1 MNINDIPS
9 ELLLHILS
17 YVPQSDL
24 FTNIDQVCD
33 LWKQLAFTSCLWK
46 HVDYT
51 EIYGDYSNAFGHM
64 HRIQNFVKSL
74 TITPGHIIDF
84 FGFQRKLQFVNL
96 KSLDVSDKLVVS
108 EVFFDKIIQRCPNLE
123 KIKFISDSRF
133 NMGHCLEKL
142 KGLNLTE
149 LDIGYFYGTRT
160 LDDELISL
168 LRKQPDLTKLAL
180 RGWNTLKD
188 SSIAS
193 ILNDFTNLNSF
204 YLFNGQTSN
213 DAFMVSE
220 GDLPLA
226 ELTIHSN
233 LLDDEGLQNITERTK
248 ILKLLNIEQSRGIT
262 DCGMV
267 QVTQNCTRL
276 ENISFGNTYPSNSEN
291 LSNRTLFAVAENCR
305 LLKCLSTI
313 GCRNIDDDG
322 IIAIAKSCRHLT
334 FLTLNGCTELRDESL
349 FAIGENCH
357 YLREVD
363 FSNCFNITFSGVYFL
378 IKSCPHLY
386 SLILSFCTGISHAN
400 LGESSKLINDK
411 IIISESHS
419 HLKELILRSCTHI
432 TKEAVLILIDM
443 CPDLRK
449 LSLSNCLSDC
459 DDDFLCRVFEACQ
472 FVTNYKVYN
481 KMIRRQNYNRTDP
494 YSPR

>member
-33 LWKQLAFTSCLWK
+33 LWK

-51 EIYGDYSNAFGHM
+51 EIYGDYSQPFEHVR
-64 HRIQNFVKSL
+64 RIQNFVKSL
-74 TITPGHIIDF
+74 TITPGHIIEF

-96 KSLDVSDKLVVS
+96 KSLDVSDNLVVS
-108 EVFFDKIIQRCPNLE
+108 EVFFDKIIQRCPNLK
-123 KIKFISDSRF
+123 KIKFISGTRI
-133 NMGHCLEKL
+133 NMEHCLEKL

-168 LRKQPDLTKLAL
+168 LRKQPELTKLAL
-180 RGWNTLKD
+180 RGWKTLKD

-193 ILNDFTNLNSF
+193 ILNDCTKLNSF
-204 YLFNGQTSN
+204 YLFNGHTSN
-213 DAFMVSE
+213 GAFMVSE
-220 GDLPLA
+220 KDLLLA

-233 LLDDEGLQNITERTK
+233 LLDDEGLQNITGRTK
-248 ILKLLNIEQSRGIT
+248 ILKLLNIEQSSGIT

-267 QVTQNCTRL
+267 QVTQNCPSL
-276 ENISFGNTYPSNSEN
+276 ENISFGNPSNSEN
-291 LSNRTLFAVAENCR
+291 ISNRTLFAVAENCS
-305 LLKCLSTI
+305 LLKSLSTT

-322 IIAIAKSCRHLT
+322 IIEIAKSCRHLT
-334 FLTLNGCTELRDESL
+334 LLTLNGCTELRDESL
-349 FAIGENCH
+349 FAIGEHCH
-357 YLREVD
+357 SLREID
-363 FSNCFNITFSGVYFL
+363 FSYCSNITFSGVYFL
-378 IKSCPHLY
+378 INSCPNLN
-386 SLILSFCTGISHAN
+386 SLILSFCNGISHAN
-400 LGESSKLINDK
+400 LKESSQLTNGNILICG
-411 IIISESHS
+411 SHS
-419 HLKELILRSCTHI
+419 HLKELILRYCTHI
-432 TKEAVLILIDM
+432 TKEAVLILVDL

-459 DDDFLCRVFEACQ
+459 DDDFLCRVFEACT
-472 FVTNYKVYN
+472 FLTNYKVYN
-481 KMIRRQNYNRTDP
+481 KMIRRQNYNRTDL
-494 YSPR
+494 YSPC